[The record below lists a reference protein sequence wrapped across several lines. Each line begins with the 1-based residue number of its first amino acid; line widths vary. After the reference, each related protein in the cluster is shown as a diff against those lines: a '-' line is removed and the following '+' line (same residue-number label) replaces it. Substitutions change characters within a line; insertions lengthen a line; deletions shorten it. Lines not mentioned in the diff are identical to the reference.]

1 MWRSI
6 IAEHYGGTPS
16 RSTVAHSCR
25 FAMLCRHCRAFGAPS
40 ADNGTQWHTA
50 ARRNRGERIERNAC
64 SDCGAHRRCRRR
76 PREHYQPDPLRH
88 ATALR
93 TGRCRPCQPARS
105 RIHPRSPR
113 CIPASRQ
120 SLSGHHRRSGRLG
133 VRADRSAADGAIDA
147 GSAIA
152 IGSDAVSVAVN
163 ATHSVNAAH
172 SASAARAVSAI
183 HTAHA
188 TRAVRAVPFRRC
200 RTIARY
206 CHRRRTKSRPSQY
219 IPSLHASYHPR
230 VGQCRPCPGCR
241 VFRLPVRLV
250 PPDSGRATRCLAG
263 HRHRQRDRCTRH
275 CA

>member
-1 MWRSI
+1 
-6 IAEHYGGTPS
+6 
-16 RSTVAHSCR
+16 
-25 FAMLCRHCRAFGAPS
+25 MLCRHCRAFGAPS

-64 SDCGAHRRCRRR
+64 SDCGVHRRCRRR
-76 PREHYQPDPLRH
+76 LREHHQPDPLRH

-93 TGRCRPCQPARS
+93 TGRRRPGQPARS

-113 CIPASRQ
+113 RIPANRQ

-188 TRAVRAVPFRRC
+188 TRAVRAEPFRRR

-206 CHRRRTKSRPSQY
+206 RHRHRAESRPSQY